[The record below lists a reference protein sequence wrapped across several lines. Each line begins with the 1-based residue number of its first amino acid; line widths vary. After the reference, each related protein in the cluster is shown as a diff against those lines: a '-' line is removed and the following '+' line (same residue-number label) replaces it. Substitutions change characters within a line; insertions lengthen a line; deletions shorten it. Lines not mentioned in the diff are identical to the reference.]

1 MFGSML
7 SKLIKNPS
15 IRDWI
20 DRINIMEVQDDPE
33 WQLAASLGD
42 MEFEQDMYDDLQG
55 DEDALRGLRT
65 HSQEGFGRYADWW
78 PLREKKSILDPLL
91 KIGDP
96 NFGQEWGS
104 HGPKMGY
111 QPGPN
116 NDPDV
121 IDINMLNLLRN
132 EFNMNLDSAY
142 SGVDPGS
149 LQDKISDI
157 YRHEYKH
164 AGGLEHPEIYSQW
177 YQNQDPAFQADD
189 YRRDVATSYTAPDRG
204 DWGPGVHLNR
214 GGIASLR

>member
-1 MFGSML
+1 
-7 SKLIKNPS
+7 
-15 IRDWI
+15 
-20 DRINIMEVQDDPE
+20 MEAQDDPS

-55 DEDALRGLRT
+55 DEDALRGLRE
-65 HSQEGFGRYADWW
+65 HSKEGFGRYADWW

-96 NFGQEWGS
+96 YFGQAHGS
-104 HGPKMGY
+104 YNPEMGY

-116 NDPDV
+116 NDPDI
-121 IDINMLNLLRN
+121 IDINMLNLLRD
-132 EFNMNLDSAY
+132 EPAMNFYSAY
-142 SGVDPGS
+142 SGEDPGS

-164 AGGLEHPEIYSQW
+164 AAGLDHPQIYQQW
-177 YQNQDPAFQADD
+177 SYNQDPHNQLSD
-189 YRRDVATSYTAPDRG
+189 YISDVETSYTAPDRG
-204 DWGPGVHLNR
+204 DWGPGLHLNR